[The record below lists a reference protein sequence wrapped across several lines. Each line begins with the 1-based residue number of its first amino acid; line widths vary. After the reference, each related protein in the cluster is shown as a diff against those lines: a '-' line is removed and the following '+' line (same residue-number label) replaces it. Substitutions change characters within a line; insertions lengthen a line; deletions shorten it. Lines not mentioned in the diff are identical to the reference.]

1 MFKGL
6 LFHGFVLSV
15 WCARCLTVGAVGRV
29 VFCGCGI
36 LGLLRLSLC
45 VLSGGH
51 AAVPAERP
59 AVLNLNSNGL
69 KL

>member
-1 MFKGL
+1 MFEGL

-15 WCARCLTVGAVGRV
+15 GCRAVHCLTVGTVACVVYCGRGV
-29 VFCGCGI
+29 

-51 AAVPAERP
+51 AAVPAETAETRT
-59 AVLNLNSNGL
+59 NISS
-69 KL
+69 

>member
-15 WCARCLTVGAVGRV
+15 GRGGIHCLTVGAVGCV
-29 VFCGCGI
+29 VFCGCNI

-45 VLSGGH
+45 ILSGGH
-51 AAVPAERP
+51 AVVPAET
-59 AVLNLNSNGL
+59 AETYMHA
-69 KL
+69 